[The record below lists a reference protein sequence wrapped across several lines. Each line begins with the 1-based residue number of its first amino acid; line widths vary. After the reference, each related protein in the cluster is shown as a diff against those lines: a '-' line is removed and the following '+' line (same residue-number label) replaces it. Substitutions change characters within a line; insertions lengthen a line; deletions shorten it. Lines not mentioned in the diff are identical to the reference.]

1 MEDLKSL
8 EESIRVS
15 YTARDKKTNHLRVE
29 SRALTLSEAAWHVYR
44 QCSYTLPDVG
54 LRLYSTDGNYR
65 VI

>member
-29 SRALTLSEAAWHVYR
+29 SRALTLSEAAKFVKEHVNPTKDEYNW
-44 QCSYTLPDVG
+44 SVKIL
-54 LRLYSTDGNYR
+54 
-65 VI
+65 

>member
-29 SRALTLSEAAWHVYR
+29 SRALTLSEAAEFIKEHVNPTEDEYNW
-44 QCSYTLPDVG
+44 SVKIL
-54 LRLYSTDGNYR
+54 
-65 VI
+65 